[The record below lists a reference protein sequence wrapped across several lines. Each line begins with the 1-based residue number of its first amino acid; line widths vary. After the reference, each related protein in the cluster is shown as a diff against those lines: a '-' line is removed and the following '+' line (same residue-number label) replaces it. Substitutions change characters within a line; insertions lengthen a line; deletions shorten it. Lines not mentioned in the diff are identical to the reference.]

1 MFLPSKVSSWKK
13 KVWMGW
19 HDNEQLAKQ
28 TLHRIMRHHVK
39 PISSR
44 KWSLIYNGV

>member
-1 MFLPSKVSSWKK
+1 
-13 KVWMGW
+13 MGW

-44 KWSLIYNGV
+44 KWSLIYNGVWRYFKRHPTDPEWCE